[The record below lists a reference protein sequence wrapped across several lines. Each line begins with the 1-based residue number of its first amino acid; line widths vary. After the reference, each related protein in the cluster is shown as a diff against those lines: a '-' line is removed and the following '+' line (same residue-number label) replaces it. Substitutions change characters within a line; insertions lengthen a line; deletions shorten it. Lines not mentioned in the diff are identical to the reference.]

1 MYGDGPQ
8 KLNISQAEL
17 AALCPGS
24 YGTGTKRPAGAL
36 TRWIAV
42 RDAIVQWYQDEQ
54 PDDTSSI
61 EADLFGF
68 LDRLQQ
74 DECVA
79 RFKAWRTIF
88 PERPQSF
95 EFDPPGASIVSDD
108 EQRYLDVPFHVELTN
123 SNGQVERLRIKLSTP
138 SSPVEQLIVTEYGDS
153 EVEYSDVLLSFGQME
168 PIEAPEF
175 VERTIEDL
183 FHLGEGMGIDKSL
196 NPGFHCWM
204 CNRFARCGQYP
215 TPDRTAPPANTL
227 SVMLP
232 KSRLKN
238 LEVCERRVAWK
249 TIYQVPVP
257 PADDEFGSAHRVG
270 LTFHDA
276 IAAAV
281 LSPDPDDAMAGF
293 RSNLPGS
300 EQGDFDLL
308 WEAHKQLVATEPH
321 PVTISRVEFPF
332 GVTLPADG
340 GRRSVTLSAVVDAV
354 GREATGKAAVI
365 EHRTTVR
372 SDIPFLEQE
381 LYAVATWLSTG
392 ATEVAVHHHH
402 LRAAPD
408 DRCTRRL
415 FGAEDLNRAL
425 ERLRDAGEVVAAWDY
440 EDALQPSFSVGPH
453 CQYCEFKPTC
463 ENYRT

>member
-8 KLNISQAEL
+8 KLNIGQAEL
-17 AALCPGS
+17 TALCPGS
-24 YGTGTKRPAGAL
+24 YGTGTRRPAGAL

-42 RDAIVQWYQDEQ
+42 RDAIVQWYQDGQ
-54 PDDTSSI
+54 PQDNSEI
-61 EADLFGF
+61 EDNLFGF
-68 LDRLQQ
+68 LDALQR
-74 DECVA
+74 DECSA
-79 RFKAWRTIF
+79 RFLAWRTIF
-88 PERPQSF
+88 PERPTAF

-108 EQRYLDVPFHVELTN
+108 DRRYLDVPFHVELTD
-123 SNGQVERLRIKLSTP
+123 SDGQIERLRIKLSTP
-138 SSPVEQLIVTEYGDS
+138 SSPIEQLIVTEYGDDH
-153 EVEYSDVLLSFGQME
+153 VEYSDVLLSFGQME
-168 PIEAPEF
+168 PIEAPSAI
-175 VERTIEDL
+175 ERTIEDL
-183 FHLGEGMGIDKSL
+183 FALGDAMGADRSL

-215 TPDRTAPPANTL
+215 TPDRSEPPANTV

-249 TIYQVPVP
+249 SIYQVPVP
-257 PADDEFGSAHRVG
+257 PVEEEFGSAHRVG

-281 LSPDPDDAMAGF
+281 LSADPEEVMASL

-300 EQGDFDLL
+300 EQGDFELL
-308 WEAHKQLVATEPH
+308 WQAHKQLVSSEPF
-321 PVTISRVEFPF
+321 PVSVSRVEFPF

-354 GREATGKAAVI
+354 GREESGQAAVI

-408 DRCTRRL
+408 DRCTRRV
-415 FGAEDLNRAL
+415 FSADDLDKAL
-425 ERLRDAGEVVAAWDY
+425 VRLRDAGEVVAAWDY
-440 EDALQPSFSVGPH
+440 EDALQPDFSVGPH

-463 ENYRT
+463 ENYRS